1 MVLIKPIWF
10 YMLPIGNG
18 KVYIVAFVTNLYM
31 VEKLKKTD
39 LAELN
44 EAYQKVLY
52 WFFSFPAAETGLNDL
67 SSDLK
72 ISKTTAKRVVN
83 SLVKEGFLVKK
94 VYGKAWRIMCNIS
107 HPYNVAFKVP
117 FNISMIYRAYYEGL
131 KDHILKIVGNAHSVI
146 LFGSYRKGDDT
157 EKRDVDIAVEIAD
170 GKEIR
175 IVNLGV
181 IPNLGYR
188 KNVQINLH
196 IFSRNKI
203 DINLFSNI
211 ANGFVLEGFLEV
223 QP

>member
-1 MVLIKPIWF
+1 MFLDIEA
-10 YMLPIGNG
+10 L
-18 KVYIVAFVTNLYM
+18 
-31 VEKLKKTD
+31 KLKTKSIAEKYD
-39 LAELN
+39 LRL
-44 EAYQKVLY
+44 
-52 WFFSFPAAETGLNDL
+52 
-67 SSDLK
+67 
-72 ISKTTAKRVVN
+72 
-83 SLVKEGFLVKK
+83 
-94 VYGKAWRIMCNIS
+94 
-107 HPYNVAFKVP
+107 
-117 FNISMIYRAYYEGL
+117 
-131 KDHILKIVGNAHSVI
+131 VI
-146 LFGSYRKGDDT
+146 LYGSYAKNKAT
-157 EKRDVDIAVEIAD
+157 EKSDVDIAVEIAD